1 MSEQTGKVQTVRGLV
16 DPGELGPTLM
26 HEHVVTDYTPP
37 LERAL
42 KEVEITFE
50 NHFELMYH
58 WVQYPGM
65 RRISDAEIATNE
77 MKWMM
82 ESGGRTIVDV
92 STRNMIVYPDR
103 LRIVSERSGAHIV
116 MGCGRYYDGEGFF
129 SDADRRRTVDDLVK
143 EFVTEIQQG
152 IDGTDVKA
160 GIIGEIGCSCPW
172 SEGERRSVA
181 AAVIAQQ
188 ETGALLS
195 IHPGRGDAEAAF
207 EIVES
212 IKAQGADLSRT
223 IIDHIERRLS
233 DVEAVLR
240 LADMGVVLEFDMF
253 GQETS
258 YFGATG
264 KPFDLAGD
272 AARLTWMRVLID
284 HGHLDRIVI
293 SHDICQKPRLQS
305 FGGHGYGHIYRNVI
319 PMMRQRNYTDREI
332 QVILVDNPKRL
343 LTFA

>member
-1 MSEQTGKVQTVRGLV
+1 MSEQRGKVQTVRGLV

-42 KEVEITFE
+42 KEVEITLQ
-50 NHFELMYH
+50 NHFELAYH

-77 MKWMM
+77 MKWMV

-92 STRNMIVYPDR
+92 STRGMIVYPER
-103 LRIVSERSGAHIV
+103 LRTVAERSGAHIV
-116 MGCGRYYDGEGFF
+116 MGCGRYYDGEDFF
-129 SDADRRRTVDDLVK
+129 SDQDRARTVDDLAEEVLR
-143 EFVTEIQQG
+143 EIRQG
-152 IDGTDVKA
+152 IDGTDIKA

-172 SEGERRSVA
+172 SEGERRSIA

-188 ETGALLS
+188 ETGAPLS
-195 IHPGRGDAEAAF
+195 IHPGRGDPEAAF
-207 EIVES
+207 EIVEFV
-212 IKAQGADLSRT
+212 KAAGADLSRT
-223 IIDHIERRLS
+223 IIDHIERRLA
-233 DVEAVLR
+233 DVDAVLR
-240 LADMGVVLEFDMF
+240 LADSGVVLEFDMF

-258 YFGATG
+258 HFGATG

-272 AARLTWMRVLID
+272 AARLTWMRALID
-284 HGHLDRIVI
+284 HGHLDKIVI

-305 FGGHGYGHIYRNVI
+305 FGGHGYSHIYRNVI
-319 PMMRQRNYTDREI
+319 PMMRQRSYSDREI
-332 QVILVDNPKRL
+332 DTILVENPRRL
-343 LTFA
+343 LAFA

>member
-37 LERAL
+37 LERGL
-42 KEVEITFE
+42 KEVEIKLD

-65 RRISDAEIATNE
+65 RRISDAQIATNE
-77 MKWMM
+77 MKWMV

-103 LRIVSERSGAHIV
+103 LRLVSERSGAHIV

-129 SDADRRRTVDDLVK
+129 TDADRGRTVNDLAK
-143 EFVTEIQQG
+143 EFTKEIREG
-152 IDGTDVKA
+152 INGTDVKA

-181 AAVIAQQ
+181 AGVIAQQ

-195 IHPGRGDAEAAF
+195 IHPGRGDPEAAF
-207 EIVES
+207 EIVHA
-212 IKAQGADLSRT
+212 IKEQGADLSRT
-223 IIDHIERRLS
+223 IIDHVERRLS
-233 DVEAVLR
+233 DVNAVLR

-272 AARLTWMRVLID
+272 AARLTWMRALID

-305 FGGHGYGHIYRNVI
+305 FGGHGYSHIYRNVV
-319 PMMRQRNYTDREI
+319 PMMSTRNYSSREI
-332 QVILVDNPKRL
+332 EVVLVDNPKRL

>member
-1 MSEQTGKVQTVRGLV
+1 MTEQCGKVQTVRGLIEPNEV
-16 DPGELGPTLM
+16 GQTLM

-42 KEVEITFE
+42 KEVEITMQ
-50 NHFELMYH
+50 NHFELAYN

-92 STRNMIVYPDR
+92 STRGMIVYPER
-103 LRIVSERSGAHIV
+103 LRLVSERSGAHII
-116 MGCGRYYDGEGFF
+116 MGCGRYYDAEGFF
-129 SDADRRRTVDDLVK
+129 SDQDRSRTVDDLAG
-143 EFVTEIQQG
+143 EFIREIREG

-172 SEGERRSVA
+172 SEGERRSVS

-188 ETGALLS
+188 ETGAPLS

-207 EIVES
+207 EIVDE
-212 IKAQGADLSRT
+212 IKAAGADLSRT

-233 DVEAVLR
+233 DVDAVLR
-240 LADMGVVLEFDMF
+240 MADLGVVLEFDMF

-258 YFGATG
+258 HFGATG

-272 AARLTWMRVLID
+272 ASRLTWMRALIER
-284 HGHLDRIVI
+284 GHLDKIVI

-305 FGGHGYGHIYRNVI
+305 FGGHGYSHIYRNVI
-319 PMMRQRNYTDREI
+319 PMMRQREYTDHEI
-332 QVILVDNPKRL
+332 ETILVSNPRRL